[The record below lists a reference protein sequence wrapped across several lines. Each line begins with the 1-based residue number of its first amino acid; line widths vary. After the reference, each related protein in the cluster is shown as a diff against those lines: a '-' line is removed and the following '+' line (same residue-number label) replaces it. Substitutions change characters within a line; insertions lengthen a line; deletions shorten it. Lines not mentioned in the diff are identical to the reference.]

1 MTILPFSLRDLQYV
15 VAVAE
20 HGHFGQA
27 ADACAVSQP
36 ALSAQI
42 RKLEDSLG
50 VVIFER
56 GGRRVLVTP
65 SGEDIVA
72 RARIVLRDA
81 EGLVDLARTKSQ
93 PMTGPFALG
102 AIASLGPF
110 YFPRI
115 LAPLRR
121 RFPDLVLSLRED
133 LTESLLALLHDG
145 GLDAAL
151 VSPPI
156 DETGL
161 ESRPIFFEPFEVA
174 APVGHP
180 VLDQQP
186 IIADTLDRPDLI
198 LLEQGHCLRDQT
210 IDVCGLAGSKRR
222 EHARAEDPP
231 RPVQATGIET
241 LRHMIGAGAGFS
253 LLPSLA
259 VRDMTGAEIDVGGLI
274 AYRPFGPPYPG
285 RVISLVWRARSPRAE
300 EIRSMADFL
309 SESIPLGVTSPRD
322 SDITAA

>member
-1 MTILPFSLRDLQYV
+1 MNILPFSLRDLQYV
-15 VAVAE
+15 VAVADN
-20 HGHFGQA
+20 GHFGHA
-27 ADACAVSQP
+27 AEACAVSQP
-36 ALSAQI
+36 ALSAQV
-42 RKLEDSLG
+42 RKLEENLG

-65 SGEDIVA
+65 GGEDIVA
-72 RARIVLRDA
+72 HARIVLREA
-81 EGLVDLARTKSQ
+81 GGLVDLARTKSR

-115 LAPLRR
+115 LAPLRQK
-121 RFPDLVLSLRED
+121 FPELVLSLRED

-161 ESRPIFFEPFEVA
+161 ESRPIFFEPFELA

-180 VLDQQP
+180 LLDQRTAVP
-186 IIADTLDRPDLI
+186 DCLDRPDLI

-210 IDVCGLAGSKRR
+210 IDVCGLSGAGRRESAGSDSP
-222 EHARAEDPP
+222 APS
-231 RPVQATGIET
+231 VQATGIET

-259 VRDMTGAEIDVGGLI
+259 VRDMTGAEISVSGLVG
-274 AYRPFGPPYPG
+274 YRPSGRLPG
-285 RVISLVWRARSPRAE
+285 RVVSMVWRARSPRAD
-300 EIRSMADFL
+300 EIRSMADYL
-309 SESIPLGVTSPRD
+309 SNSIPPGVTSPRD
-322 SDITAA
+322 SDKTAP